1 MRFDTLVAIALVFIP
16 FSLTSIGGGAAIV
29 AGIQHETVTVHAW
42 VNSREFLDLFAVSRA
57 APGPGMMLATV
68 IGWKVAGWLG
78 AFVATLALFV
88 PSSLLCYSVFKLTN
102 HHRDKKWHRAMREG
116 LAPVGIGLIIAGVHV
131 VVPAG
136 RWRGHGLCNRWPFRR
151 DPILCAKV
159 SGPGRAGAWRPC
171 RYVGIDIEYLGFSP
185 VTP

>member
-88 PSSLLCYSVFKLTN
+88 PSSMLCYSVFKLTN

-116 LAPVGIGLIIAGVHV
+116 LAPVGIGLIIAGVLSLFRLADGGV
-131 VVPAG
+131 TAFVIAG
-136 RWRGHGLCNRWPFRR
+136 LSGVILYFAPRFPVLGVLALGGLAAMLASTLSTW
-151 DPILCAKV
+151 V
-159 SGPGRAGAWRPC
+159 SA
-171 RYVGIDIEYLGFSP
+171 L
-185 VTP
+185 